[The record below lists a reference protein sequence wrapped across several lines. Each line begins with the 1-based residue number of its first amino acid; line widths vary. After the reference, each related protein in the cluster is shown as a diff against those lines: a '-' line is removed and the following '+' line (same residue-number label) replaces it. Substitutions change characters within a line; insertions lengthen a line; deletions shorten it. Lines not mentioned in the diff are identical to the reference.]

1 MSFKRFSFKPSLQ
14 MLFQAKMIKRFCFL
28 VLSCIHKMMLMWV
41 WNNMLKLFFSVRF
54 VLLSL
59 LLLVA
64 GTAPETPQEVVTR
77 YNNYKAI
84 CNGLGYENL
93 GCKGKKEMI
102 YTYFNVYYRICKIK
116 YKSYLLILTGNHKQF
131 FKNFDCLENQCFIC
145 IF

>member
-1 MSFKRFSFKPSLQ
+1 
-14 MLFQAKMIKRFCFL
+14 MLI
-28 VLSCIHKMMLMWV
+28 
-41 WNNMLKLFFSVRF
+41 LFFSVRF

-64 GTAPETPQEVVTR
+64 GTAPETPQQVVTR

-93 GCKGKKEMI
+93 GCKGKKEMV

-116 YKSYLLILTGNHKQF
+116 YKSYLLILSGNHKQF
-131 FKNFDCLENQCFIC
+131 F
-145 IF
+145 